1 MVRTGGHYMI
11 ERFSE
16 LKKDLTELATVL
28 NQFKSEAVQLRL
40 LELLF
45 DTTPK
50 GNAEEPKDDVGPK
63 RRANGR
69 ANKRGSKTPAKKAAE
84 GSPSEKPKKGA
95 GGKGANATLTN
106 LLAGEFFNKHKTIG
120 DIIDHSKLNLARDF
134 KANEFSGKL
143 ARLIRSGELTRK
155 KNADGQ
161 YEYKKT

>member
-1 MVRTGGHYMI
+1 MI

-45 DTTPK
+45 DAAPERDIEGK
-50 GNAEEPKDDVGPK
+50 GKAISAK
-63 RRANGR
+63 RHV
-69 ANKRGSKTPAKKAAE
+69 KRPAKRSAE
-84 GSPSEKPKKGA
+84 KSHSESITVGGTKEKPKRAASGQGA
-95 GGKGANATLTN
+95 PAALTN
-106 LLAGEFFNKHKTIG
+106 LLASDFFKTHKTIG
-120 DIIDHSKLNLARDF
+120 DIISHAKNNMARSF

-143 ARLIRSGELTRK
+143 ARLVRSGELTRK

-161 YEYKKT
+161 YEYKKL

>member
-1 MVRTGGHYMI
+1 MI

-16 LKKDLTELATVL
+16 LKKDLTELAAVL

-45 DTTPK
+45 DAPSK
-50 GNAEEPKDDVGPK
+50 ENAEEPEDTADPK
-63 RRANGR
+63 RRTNGR
-69 ANKRGSKTPAKKAAE
+69 TKKRGSKAPAKKAPDN
-84 GSPSEKPKKGA
+84 GPSEKQKKGA

-106 LLAGEFFNKHKTIG
+106 LLAGEFFNSHKTIG
-120 DIIDHSKLNLARDF
+120 DIIAHAKLNLAREF
-134 KANEFSGKL
+134 RANEFSGKL

-161 YEYKKT
+161 YEYKKS

>member
-1 MVRTGGHYMI
+1 MI

-16 LKKDLTELATVL
+16 LKKNLIELASVL

-45 DTTPK
+45 DATAKSNPK
-50 GNAEEPKDDVGPK
+50 EQDDSAATK

-69 ANKRGSKTPAKKAAE
+69 AKKGRAKTSAKKAAQ
-84 GSPSEKPKKGA
+84 GGPSVKPKKGA

-106 LLAGEFFNKHKTIG
+106 LLVGDFFRTHKTIG
-120 DIIDHSKLNLARDF
+120 DIIGHAKLNLARDF
-134 KANEFSGKL
+134 RANEFSGKL

-161 YEYKKT
+161 YEYKKP